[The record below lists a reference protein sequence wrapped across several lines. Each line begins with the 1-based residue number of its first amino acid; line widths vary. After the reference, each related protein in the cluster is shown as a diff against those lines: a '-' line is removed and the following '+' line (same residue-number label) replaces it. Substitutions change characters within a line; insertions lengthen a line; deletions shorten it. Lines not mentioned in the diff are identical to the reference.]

1 MLFHW
6 FIAVWNQRALTKN
19 CGYNNYGMYDMA
31 LLEEIHLVAKDHLG
45 NWVTKHPLERD
56 GVSFVPNL
64 QNIKNREYGLT
75 KLLREASPQAVVIA
89 ADLDDAASAADA
101 NLPDLAPV
109 ILADGD
115 MEDAVEV
122 ADASG
127 RAVEHEMEKPEG
139 VLHPEELELLM
150 VQYGKAIQPGGPGT
164 QTQKTLDG
172 PGWIK
177 LCKNYNYEV
186 KRQRMAKPGLAAVL
200 KYKTAHLLRLAHGRA
215 SEMLMA
221 KHLLRGKVE
230 KFKQFRAYL
239 KDSSKFVFSL
249 PEPRAWP
256 DGKSVGNSDGESG
269 GGDSGGSNS
278 SGVVSRPKV
287 PAIMGISFKVD
298 EKTPKT
304 VLERRLNIL
313 ETRRHC
319 LSCCRVVQQKKNKAS
334 DWVLTDTSGEHE
346 DVISARGGVVPFPHC
361 TVAPMNPE
369 EKRARR
375 KARKSK
381 VWRERQRIKNLLRK
395 LGSEH

>member
-109 ILADGD
+109 ILADSD

-127 RAVEHEMEKPEG
+127 RAVEHEMEKPED
-139 VLHPEELELLM
+139 VLHPEEFELLM

-177 LCKNYNYEV
+177 LCKF
-186 KRQRMAKPGLAAVL
+186 
-200 KYKTAHLLRLAHGRA
+200 T
-215 SEMLMA
+215 
-221 KHLLRGKVE
+221 
-230 KFKQFRAYL
+230 
-239 KDSSKFVFSL
+239 
-249 PEPRAWP
+249 
-256 DGKSVGNSDGESG
+256 
-269 GGDSGGSNS
+269 
-278 SGVVSRPKV
+278 
-287 PAIMGISFKVD
+287 I
-298 EKTPKT
+298 
-304 VLERRLNIL
+304 
-313 ETRRHC
+313 TR
-319 LSCCRVVQQKKNKAS
+319 
-334 DWVLTDTSGEHE
+334 
-346 DVISARGGVVPFPHC
+346 
-361 TVAPMNPE
+361 
-369 EKRARR
+369 
-375 KARKSK
+375 
-381 VWRERQRIKNLLRK
+381 
-395 LGSEH
+395 

>member
-1 MLFHW
+1 VLFHW

-139 VLHPEELELLM
+139 VLSLSCSWCSTERRSSP
-150 VQYGKAIQPGGPGT
+150 
-164 QTQKTLDG
+164 
-172 PGWIK
+172 
-177 LCKNYNYEV
+177 
-186 KRQRMAKPGLAAVL
+186 AARVP
-200 KYKTAHLLRLAHGRA
+200 KHRRLWTGRA
-215 SEMLMA
+215 GSSCA
-221 KHLLRGKVE
+221 K
-230 KFKQFRAYL
+230 
-239 KDSSKFVFSL
+239 
-249 PEPRAWP
+249 
-256 DGKSVGNSDGESG
+256 
-269 GGDSGGSNS
+269 
-278 SGVVSRPKV
+278 
-287 PAIMGISFKVD
+287 ITI
-298 EKTPKT
+298 
-304 VLERRLNIL
+304 
-313 ETRRHC
+313 TR
-319 LSCCRVVQQKKNKAS
+319 
-334 DWVLTDTSGEHE
+334 
-346 DVISARGGVVPFPHC
+346 
-361 TVAPMNPE
+361 
-369 EKRARR
+369 
-375 KARKSK
+375 
-381 VWRERQRIKNLLRK
+381 
-395 LGSEH
+395 

>member
-230 KFKQFRAYL
+230 NFKQFRAYL

-346 DVISARGGVVPFPHC
+346 DVISVHGGKVAFPYC
-361 TVAPMNPE
+361 TKAPLNSE
-369 EKRARR
+369 EKRARQKVR
-375 KARKSK
+375 KTK
-381 VWRERQRIKNLLRK
+381 VWRERQRIKKLLRK
-395 LGSEH
+395 LGSEQ